1 MKLNKIDEVWNS
13 ANLLFCDVFG
23 LLSSKNLATIATW
36 SNDKHTTLCE
46 ALEKDNGCQTREKA
60 NRCQPREIDSGWQA
74 LRRKKVTGAKRG
86 KKVTVAKRGNW
97 SLQVQIT
104 GNRNRM
110 PSAVDRLWVNN
121 GYQAREK
128 DDRFTRRE
136 KDKGYQAREIH
147 TRCQK
152 KKTAELQHLP
162 LKDFSRPTLTWWISS
177 SPED

>member
-13 ANLLFCDVFG
+13 ANLLFSDVFG
-23 LLSSKNLATIATW
+23 LLSSRNLATIATW
-36 SNDKHTTLCE
+36 RNDFSSLLHTSKRGLSRSILHLAKRSKKIT
-46 ALEKDNGCQTREKA
+46 ASCQTREKA
-60 NRCQPREIDSGWQA
+60 NRCQPREIDSGCQA

-86 KKVTVAKRGNW
+86 NW
-97 SLQVQIT
+97 SLRVQIT

-128 DDRFTRRE
+128 DDGFTRRE

-147 TRCQK
+147 KSAK
-152 KKTAELQHLP
+152 KKKPLSCGTYLWKISQHP
-162 LKDFSRPTLTWWISS
+162 L
-177 SPED
+177 